1 MNTVNWNKVKQLSR
15 AQIMEENMNFSKI
28 TVLFIALFIIIWSLV
43 IRSGDIIESSTAAAR
58 WCVTLPIVL
67 PAVIFLSFMKSK
79 LLLPCS
85 YLEKYISAWIVSVWF
100 VVLATLV
107 LSAIVITGFT
117 LIGTFFYEMPASEI
131 LLAMT
136 LHNEIPF
143 LLLTAF
149 SLGILLGSI
158 SVHTTKRTKRT
169 VLLGLVV
176 AFIGFY
182 LIRLLLSPL
191 FEDHLVARIYAG
203 IVSVIFLI
211 GSYRLFKQVSFKEEK
226 E

>member
-1 MNTVNWNKVKQLSR
+1 MNTVNWKKVKQLSR
-15 AQIMEENMNFSKI
+15 AHIMEVNTAFSKVN
-28 TVLFIALFIIIWSLV
+28 VLFIALFIIVWSLV
-43 IRSGDIIESSTAAAR
+43 IRSGDIIGSSTAAAR

-67 PAVIFLSFMKSK
+67 PAVLFLSFMKSK

-85 YLEKYISAWIVSVWF
+85 YLEKYISAWVVSLWF

-107 LSAIVITGFT
+107 LSVLVIPGFA
-117 LIGTFFYEMPASEI
+117 LIGTSFYKVPASEI

-143 LLLTAF
+143 FLLIAF
-149 SLGILLGSI
+149 SLGILLGCI

-182 LIRLLLSPL
+182 LIRLLLSPM
-191 FEDHLVARIYAG
+191 FEDYLVARIYAG
-203 IVSVIFLI
+203 IVSVISLI